1 MDARHLDPDAA
12 VVNTDAAPDADV
24 PVPGIDAD
32 ADVDVLIAGAG
43 PAGCAAAIVCACAGL
58 RTVLVER
65 LAGPVTRP
73 GEALHPGAETL
84 LARLLPDGFADAVRA
99 RHEGI
104 TVGWGAEPRFEP
116 FGSDEHGPWRGFQ
129 VDRRRLDELLLD
141 RAREV
146 GAQVRLGC
154 RVGEPLLEGG
164 AVTGVRLGGGTAG
177 PLRTRTVID
186 ATGRAR
192 WLSRAL
198 GLTAPPRSPRLLVR
212 YGYAAGTC
220 PQRDAAPAIA
230 ADGTGWTWTA
240 RVGRGRYQ
248 WMQLE
253 FVPRQGR
260 PAGGLPEEF
269 AGLVPEGPA
278 RSADVSWRLCPRAAG
293 PGWFVAGDA
302 GALLD
307 PASSHGVLRAL
318 LSGWTAGS
326 LAAGV
331 AGRALGATEAAGMYG
346 RWLREG
352 AERDMAELSARY
364 AELGAHGFG

>member
-1 MDARHLDPDAA
+1 MDARH
-12 VVNTDAAPDADV
+12 VRTDA
-24 PVPGIDAD
+24 
-32 ADVDVLIAGAG
+32 DVLIAGAG
-43 PAGCAAAIVCACAGL
+43 PAGCAAAIVCASAGL
-58 RTVLVER
+58 RTVLTER
-65 LAGPVTRP
+65 LAAPVARP

-84 LARLLPDGFADAVRA
+84 LARLLPGGFADAVGA

-104 TVGWGAEPRFEP
+104 TVGWGTEPRFQP
-116 FGSDEHGPWRGFQ
+116 FGRDESGPWHGFQ
-129 VDRRRLDELLLD
+129 VDRRRLDALLLD
-141 RAREV
+141 RAREA
-146 GAQVRLGC
+146 GAEVRLGC
-154 RVGEPLLEGG
+154 RVREPVVEGG
-164 AVTGVRLGGGTAG
+164 AVTGVRLGGTAA

-198 GLTAPPRSPRLLVR
+198 GLTAPPRSPRLLIR
-212 YGYAAGTC
+212 YGYAAGSC

-230 ADGTGWTWTA
+230 ADRSGWTWTA
-240 RVGRGRYQ
+240 RVGRDRYQ
-248 WMQLE
+248 WMRLD
-253 FVPRQGR
+253 FVPEQGR
-260 PAGGLPEEF
+260 PRSGPPKEF

-278 RSADVSWRLCPRAAG
+278 RSADVSWRLCSRAAG

-302 GALLD
+302 GVLLD

-331 AGRALGATEAAGMYG
+331 AGHVLEEGEAAGMYG

-352 AERDMAELSARY
+352 AERDMTELSARY